1 MPNKKKTSKSS
12 LKKRVKPVK
21 STVKKPAKT
30 KKAKAAPSKKIRAR
44 VSQGQLPKRPADS
57 NAAATDKS
65 KKSSAGKSGADRK
78 DGSAGKSGK
87 PVVIHNA
94 PTVSVSS
101 KGGSVGD
108 FDFSS
113 RTKSTSKIKEWSG
126 PNGLDYS
133 VPEEP
138 SRKAG
143 RRSRA
148 DDDDG
153 ADYPVG
159 MAHPPAH
166 YTLNFEPHIK
176 PEFHANSYGTYNAK
190 GSHVS
195 KSSKTTKPTRVIV
208 NKPAIRKYK
217 PPEFKENKV
226 GKSVL
231 NFISPEQRQ
240 PVSVDIAPEPPLAPP
255 APKPRPVLSD
265 SGTSSISIPPKPR
278 PVLSDS
284 GTSSISIPRKR
295 RPKLTDV
302 SGPLYYVPGVTRV
315 TQDNSNESKEELDD
329 LPSITYNVKKEP
341 EDNNMVVE
349 YNPEVQVASGLL
361 ADLGGLTGRFEA
373 VPSRK
378 QLSRLGAKPV
388 KKKVKAKKL
397 LIQSP
402 PGRVV
407 DPEPENP
414 GDQSLAQALVPSV
427 PLPQPM
433 ETNAALFPV
442 QNTHWARTHSERIV
456 GNLKLDDVYMANTE
470 NINEADYDW
479 KTADKIRSLGLNPS
493 KRQVLEI
500 K

>member
-143 RRSRA
+143 RSSRA

-153 ADYPVG
+153 YDYPMG

-231 NFISPEQRQ
+231 NFTVPEQRQ
-240 PVSVDIAPEPPLAPP
+240 PVNVDIAPEPPLAPHR
-255 APKPRPVLSD
+255 PRPAFGYSR
-265 SGTSSISIPPKPR
+265 TNAISIS
-278 PVLSDS
+278 
-284 GTSSISIPRKR
+284 
-295 RPKLTDV
+295 
-302 SGPLYYVPGVTRV
+302 PLY
-315 TQDNSNESKEELDD
+315 TQDYSNESKEELDD
-329 LPSITYNVKKEP
+329 LPPLPPVKEEPLPPVKEEP
-341 EDNNMVVE
+341 EDNNMIVEYGPGNQVVE
-349 YNPEVQVASGLL
+349 YDPEVQVASGLT
-361 ADLGGLTGRFEA
+361 ADLMGLTGKLEI
-373 VPSRK
+373 VPSRRQQRNEQRFQERK
-378 QLSRLGAKPV
+378 RIKPV
-388 KKKVKAKKL
+388 KVKRSGIQPMKL
-397 LIQSP
+397 KYRNIEKPGDRSLTDSQRIRTTRVPRTYSEAAVNKNTTAFISERDIQSDYFKP
-402 PGRVV
+402 KMKDKVV
-407 DPEPENP
+407 SADAQATKRQNTTTMLYDPEDDSVAQLQQQIGEN
-414 GDQSLAQALVPSV
+414 
-427 PLPQPM
+427 
-433 ETNAALFPV
+433 
-442 QNTHWARTHSERIV
+442 R
-456 GNLKLDDVYMANTE
+456 
-470 NINEADYDW
+470 DW
-479 KTADKIRSLGLNPS
+479 DEL
-493 KRQVLEI
+493 
-500 K
+500 

>member
-1 MPNKKKTSKSS
+1 MPNKKKTTKSS
-12 LKKRVKPVK
+12 LKKRAKPVK

-143 RRSRA
+143 RSSRA

-153 ADYPVG
+153 YDYPMG
-159 MAHPPAH
+159 MAYPPAH

-255 APKPRPVLSD
+255 APPAPKPPAPVLE
-265 SGTSSISIPPKPR
+265 
-278 PVLSDS
+278 
-284 GTSSISIPRKR
+284 RKQYPYSVRGRTAPTR
-295 RPKLTDV
+295 RSADF
-302 SGPLYYVPGVTRV
+302 VTL
-315 TQDNSNESKEELDD
+315 NESKEDEEMETDIPEGIDD
-329 LPSITYNVKKEP
+329 LPIVVKEEGVKQEKP
-341 EDNNMVVE
+341 VAVFD
-349 YNPEVQVASGLL
+349 PEVQSASGLH
-361 ADLGGLTGRFEA
+361 ADLLGLTGRF
-373 VPSRK
+373 
-378 QLSRLGAKPV
+378 KPV
-388 KKKVKAKKL
+388 IPAGQLRAADKREFQKKKLSQYSAKRLKEQAEKTDRTKL
-397 LIQSP
+397 VNQTRQAASQELALIPQND
-402 PGRVV
+402 R
-407 DPEPENP
+407 ENP
-414 GDQSLAQALVPSV
+414 GDQSLAQALVPHV
-427 PLPQPM
+427 PLPM
-433 ETNAALFPV
+433 ETNAVYIP
-442 QNTHWARTHSERIV
+442 TTTSHYARSHTDRLVGDLPQDGLYIVNSEHV
-456 GNLKLDDVYMANTE
+456 KDT
-470 NINEADYDW
+470 DYDK
-479 KTADKIRSLGLNPS
+479 KTGDGIRTIHLHPN
-493 KRQVLEI
+493 KRQVLEV